1 MKDGHPIFRTS
12 IKVLGTYFDVVSVSQ
27 KLLREIDCAPY
38 LKVTF
43 TKAMTKFNL
52 CDSLRR
58 RYSSELNH
66 LTDEQIEESV
76 KQLEK
81 ELSEI
86 NEHELITYNRLVSVT
101 KVEKKGK

>member
-1 MKDGHPIFRTS
+1 
-12 IKVLGTYFDVVSVSQ
+12 
-27 KLLREIDCAPY
+27 
-38 LKVTF
+38 
-43 TKAMTKFNL
+43 MTKFNL

-86 NEHELITYNRLVSVT
+86 NEHELITYNRLVIVT